1 MPSSHFVVT
10 CDTEFVLCRTAL
22 MDCFKHAIFFYL
34 RERLS
39 QNSSPRQSH
48 SAIRRNTDP
57 VSRTASVGL
66 FRVPLTLIFKTR
78 LRKCSVRM

>member
-1 MPSSHFVVT
+1 MPSSHFVAT

-22 MDCFKHAIFFYL
+22 WDCFKHAIFFYL
-34 RERLS
+34 RERLG

-48 SAIRRNTDP
+48 SAIRHKTDP
-57 VSRTASVGL
+57 VSRTASIGL